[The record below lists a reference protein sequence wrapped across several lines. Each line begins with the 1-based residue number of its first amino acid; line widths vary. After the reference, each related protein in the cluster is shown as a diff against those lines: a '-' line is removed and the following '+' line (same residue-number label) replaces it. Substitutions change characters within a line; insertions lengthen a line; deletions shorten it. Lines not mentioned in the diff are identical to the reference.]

1 LWLHKALYNT
11 YQASSTKPLMAAL
24 NDDAPTALT
33 CLGAGY
39 MRHDESASARRAP
52 KNQHLNKVS
61 DVLTLFF
68 FLIEH
73 TV

>member
-1 LWLHKALYNT
+1 
-11 YQASSTKPLMAAL
+11 MAAL

-73 TV
+73 SLD